1 MTRNPFPDPTDAQSR
16 ALDLLRGGRR
26 FLLCGHVRPDGDC
39 LGSQAALA
47 RVLAALGK
55 EVWIQNA
62 DAPEPRYDYLA
73 ADVKFGV
80 YTGGDLPRHDVS
92 VLLDF
97 CELSRT
103 GAMES
108 ALAAHASKKLVI
120 DHHVPPGAPWWDEA
134 YVDVR
139 AAATGLLVRRIA
151 AQLGVPLDLA
161 AARGVFTTL
170 VTDTGW
176 FKYSNTDVETLTAA
190 AEMAQLGVVPNAVYA
205 ALHQRQPLGH
215 PPALARALE
224 RLEYHAEGRLA
235 VVDIPLASGDTGALD
250 TDEVLDIVRSVE
262 RVEVVLLVRE
272 IASGGV
278 KLSARSKGDFDVHA
292 LARRFGGGG
301 HKKAAGATIPGGL
314 GDVRARLVAAAL
326 EALAPSGAA
335 TRAPIA
341 ADARTGG

>member
-1 MTRNPFPDPTDAQSR
+1 MIQRSFPDPTEAQSR
-16 ALDLLRGGRR
+16 ALELLKSGRR

-39 LGSQAALA
+39 LGAQVALA

-73 ADVKFGV
+73 REVRFGV
-80 YTGGDLPRHDVS
+80 YQGGELPRHDVS

-103 GAMES
+103 GAMEP

-151 AQLGVPLDLA
+151 AQLGVQLDAA
-161 AARGVFTTL
+161 AARGVFTSI

-176 FKYSNTDVETLTAA
+176 FKYSNTDTETLTAA
-190 AEMAQLGVVPNAVYA
+190 AEMTALGVVPNVIYS

-215 PPALARALE
+215 PPALARAIE
-224 RLEYHAEGRLA
+224 RLEYFADGRLA
-235 VVDIPLASGDTGALD
+235 VVDIPIGPGDAGALD
-250 TDEVLDIVRSVE
+250 TDEVLDILRAVE
-262 RVEVVLLVRE
+262 KVEVVLLLRE
-272 IASGGV
+272 VATGGV

-292 LARRFGGGG
+292 LARQFGGGG
-301 HKKAAGATIPGGL
+301 HKKAAGATIAGASL
-314 GDVRARLVAAAL
+314 ADVRARLVAAAID
-326 EALAPSGAA
+326 ALTAGV
-335 TRAPIA
+335 RN
-341 ADARTGG
+341 GG

>member
-1 MTRNPFPDPTDAQSR
+1 MIQRSFPDPTEAQSR
-16 ALDLLRGGRR
+16 ALELLKSGRR

-39 LGSQAALA
+39 LGAQVALA

-73 ADVKFGV
+73 REVRFGV
-80 YTGGDLPRHDVS
+80 YQGGELPRHDVS

-103 GAMES
+103 GAMEP

-151 AQLGVPLDLA
+151 AQLGVQLDAA
-161 AARGVFTTL
+161 AARGVFTSI

-176 FKYSNTDVETLTAA
+176 FKYSNTDTETLTAA
-190 AEMAQLGVVPNAVYA
+190 AEMTALGVVPNVIYA

-215 PPALARALE
+215 PPALARAIE
-224 RLEYHAEGRLA
+224 RLEYFADGRLA
-235 VVDIPLASGDTGALD
+235 VVDIPIGPGDAGALD
-250 TDEVLDIVRSVE
+250 TDEVLDILRAVE
-262 RVEVVLLVRE
+262 KVEVVLLLRE
-272 IASGGV
+272 VATGGV

-292 LARRFGGGG
+292 LARQFGGGG
-301 HKKAAGATIPGGL
+301 HKKAAGATIAGASL
-314 GDVRARLVAAAL
+314 ADVRTRLVAAAID
-326 EALAPSGAA
+326 ALTAGV
-335 TRAPIA
+335 RN
-341 ADARTGG
+341 GG